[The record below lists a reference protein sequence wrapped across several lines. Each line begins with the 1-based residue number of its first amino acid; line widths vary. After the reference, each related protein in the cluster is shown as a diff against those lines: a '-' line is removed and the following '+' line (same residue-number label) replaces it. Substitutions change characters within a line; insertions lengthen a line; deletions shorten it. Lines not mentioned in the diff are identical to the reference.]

1 MGINDIIVSP
11 DDQLLAGKQ
20 YQQLIHTYDERVMH
34 VQQFLKD
41 MCPDLQ
47 PVIMRLD
54 DPLKPTRAETEE
66 GMEALVVS
74 EETLKGGARINDSRI
89 KADFPPLVLFVVPVL
104 GVMSEGEKLSS
115 TSLRR
120 ADAEK
125 LQLA

>member
-1 MGINDIIVSP
+1 
-11 DDQLLAGKQ
+11 
-20 YQQLIHTYDERVMH
+20 
-34 VQQFLKD
+34 
-41 MCPDLQ
+41 
-47 PVIMRLD
+47 
-54 DPLKPTRAETEE
+54 
-66 GMEALVVS
+66 MEALVVS

-89 KADFPPLVLFVVPVL
+89 KANFPTLVLFVVPVL